1 MQIKPPPEQIE
12 IEKAII
18 MAVDCITKKCRNPKP
33 VLLHSL
39 RVGFKLQELNQPKEV
54 IIAGILH
61 DLIEDTDCKINR
73 IKREFGLKVAK
84 LVSACSQVKG
94 EDYKVRWYKLLNN
107 VKKAGKEAMLI
118 KVVDGDDN
126 LPYTP
131 LVKSPKELK
140 KVLWK
145 HQMVIEKL
153 KSKIGHLKIFKE
165 YHKNYKE
172 MLKKLKKM

>member
-1 MQIKPPPEQIE
+1 MQIKSPPEQVE

-18 MAVDCITKKCRNPKP
+18 MAVDCIGRKCRNPKP

-54 IIAGILH
+54 VITGILH
-61 DLIEDTDCKINR
+61 DLIEDTDCEINQ
-73 IKREFGLKVAK
+73 IKREFGPKVAK
-84 LVSACSQVKG
+84 LVSACSQAKG
-94 EDYKVRWYKLLNN
+94 KDYKVRWHKLLNN
-107 VKKAGKEAMLI
+107 VKKTGKEAMLI

-126 LPYTP
+126 LPYTS
-131 LVKSPKELK
+131 LVKSSKELE

-153 KSKIGHLKIFKE
+153 NPKIGELKIFKE
-165 YHKNYKE
+165 YHKNYKDI
-172 MLKKLKKM
+172 LRKLKKM